1 MSSKRSISIIEVF
14 DYLAIKYFGELAVY
28 IAKTFELEQAIRR
41 AGLDIYPPL
50 YAARLI
56 LYTVIALLIS
66 LYSIFTI
73 LLTGLSITVKIALSM
88 VLLSIPILVYAI
100 GLSYPSYKAGERRSW
115 VESEISL
122 FAAYLTAMAIAG
134 LDVVSTLDRVA
145 RLQVFRGIRDEALR
159 ILKSIRI
166 LGKDPLD
173 AIEFNSSNHPSP
185 LYRDFMLGFSAT
197 TKIGGS
203 IIGYLE
209 MKTSD
214 IFKSKIEEL
223 KLMAERIAL
232 YTELYIIISVIMSVS
247 LYIFFTI
254 SSLFP
259 GTGFGGPTQLV
270 LFSFIFMPLITLLL
284 IYLVDKTQPRNPVRI
299 PKLYE
304 AILAYGVPSAIV
316 TVLILASLTGSYK
329 LLAGALDRDTIIAS
343 NVTLAGA
350 LVALSIPSSY
360 LWIIE
365 SRKLKGM
372 GDSLAS
378 FLRDLVEIRKMGL
391 SPEKSIVV
399 LSNRDYGPLNPII
412 RKIAASLS
420 LGFDMERAVASAL
433 RGYYNWML
441 ISTLRFLTDAIILG
455 GGSIETIDSLARY
468 TRSLADFE
476 SELSRRLKIYVIMP
490 YIGAVM
496 VAGSSMMIL
505 SYTAQTLTL
514 NPQQSTLLD
523 DLGRI
528 TLIVSLGALFNSW
541 LMGIMAGK
549 LSRGS
554 IVAGFQHSIILTII
568 ALLVIAFTVSSIPGL

>member
-1 MSSKRSISIIEVF
+1 LSSKRSISIIEVF

-73 LLTGLSITVKIALSM
+73 LLTGLSLTVKIALSM

-185 LYRDFMLGFSAT
+185 VYRDFMLGFSAT

-304 AILAYGVPSAIV
+304 AILVYGVPSAIV
-316 TVLILASLTGSYK
+316 TVLILAYLTGSYK

-514 NPQQSTLLD
+514 NPQQSTLLE

>member
-73 LLTGLSITVKIALSM
+73 LLTGLSLTVKIALSM

-304 AILAYGVPSAIV
+304 AILVYGVPSAIV

-514 NPQQSTLLD
+514 NPQQSTLLE

>member
-73 LLTGLSITVKIALSM
+73 LLTGLSLTVKIALSM

-185 LYRDFMLGFSAT
+185 VYRDFMLGFSAT

-304 AILAYGVPSAIV
+304 AILVYGVPSAIV
-316 TVLILASLTGSYK
+316 TVLILAYLTGSYK

-514 NPQQSTLLD
+514 NPQQSTLLE

>member
-73 LLTGLSITVKIALSM
+73 LLTGLSLTVKIALSM

-304 AILAYGVPSAIV
+304 AILVYGVPSAIV
-316 TVLILASLTGSYK
+316 TVLILAYLTGSYK

-514 NPQQSTLLD
+514 NPQQSTLLE

>member
-73 LLTGLSITVKIALSM
+73 LLTGLSLTVKIALSM

-173 AIEFNSSNHPSP
+173 AIEFNSSNHPS
-185 LYRDFMLGFSAT
+185 LVYRDFMLGFSAT

-304 AILAYGVPSAIV
+304 AILVYGVPSAIV
-316 TVLILASLTGSYK
+316 TVLILAYLTGSYK

-514 NPQQSTLLD
+514 NPQQSTLLE

>member
-73 LLTGLSITVKIALSM
+73 LLTGLSLTVKIALSM

-304 AILAYGVPSAIV
+304 AILVYGVPSAIV
-316 TVLILASLTGSYK
+316 SVLILAYLTGSYK

-514 NPQQSTLLD
+514 NPQQSTLLE

>member
-66 LYSIFTI
+66 LYSIFII
-73 LLTGLSITVKIALSM
+73 LLTGLSLTVKIALSM

-304 AILAYGVPSAIV
+304 AILVYGVPSAIV
-316 TVLILASLTGSYK
+316 SVLILAYLTGSYK

-441 ISTLRFLTDAIILG
+441 ISTLRFLTDAITLG

-514 NPQQSTLLD
+514 NPQQSTLLE

>member
-73 LLTGLSITVKIALSM
+73 LLTGLSLTVKIALSM

-185 LYRDFMLGFSAT
+185 VYRDFMLGFSAT

-304 AILAYGVPSAIV
+304 AILVYGVPSAIV
-316 TVLILASLTGSYK
+316 TVLILAYLTGSYK

-350 LVALSIPSSY
+350 LVALRIPSSN

-514 NPQQSTLLD
+514 NPQQSTLLE